1 MPRKGVNWY
10 DSRLVSQL
18 TLTPLRSELGEV
30 MKGLWL
36 DEPGARERVSPRSN
50 GDADLAAIGLSMV
63 ESGFAVLPGAIEPE
77 TCDQVVADYAQY
89 IRSLGDA
96 VEAHKDK
103 AGRLLRVVNFHLTS
117 PTAAAIG
124 TDPRLMEV
132 LDFLLG
138 ERASVYTS
146 LYFEYGSQQP
156 IHRDSP
162 FFETFPRNLFF
173 GVWVAL
179 EDISVDAGPLM
190 YVPGGHRFAC
200 DPHKIY
206 DDVAARI
213 GGSGSQA
220 LLVNEALEQYYGDVI
235 RAAAQLG
242 EPVRVPLKK
251 GDVAIW
257 HPQLPH
263 GGSQAINPDLTRR
276 SMVFHCSP
284 ASKQVYQQDVFF
296 SHRGAPPAQR
306 YGFTT
311 MNGREVALAGDTT
324 FQH

>member
-1 MPRKGVNWY
+1 MN
-10 DSRLVSQL
+10 
-18 TLTPLRSELGEV
+18 
-30 MKGLWL
+30 GLWL
-36 DEPGARERVSPRSN
+36 DEPGAPERLAQRSE
-50 GDADLAAIGLSMV
+50 GDQELAAIGKNMI
-63 ESGFAVLPGAIEPE
+63 EKGFTVLPGAIASEA
-77 TCDQVVADYAQY
+77 CDRVVADYGQY
-89 IRSLGDA
+89 IRDLGDE
-96 VEAHKDK
+96 VENHKDK

-117 PTAAAIG
+117 PAAAAIG
-124 TDPRLMEV
+124 TDPHLMRV
-132 LDFLLG
+132 LDFLFG
-138 ERASVYTS
+138 ARAAVYTS

-179 EDISVDAGPLM
+179 EDISADAGPLM
-190 YVPGGHRFAC
+190 YVPGGHRFEC

-206 DDVAARI
+206 NDVVARLGSSAAPD
-213 GGSGSQA
+213 
-220 LLVNEALEQYYGDVI
+220 LLVNEALEQYYGDII
-235 RAAAQLG
+235 RASAQFG

-263 GGSQAINPDLTRR
+263 GGSPAINPDLTRR

-296 SHRGAPPAQR
+296 AHRGDSPAER

-311 MNGREVALAGDTT
+311 INGREVALAGGTV